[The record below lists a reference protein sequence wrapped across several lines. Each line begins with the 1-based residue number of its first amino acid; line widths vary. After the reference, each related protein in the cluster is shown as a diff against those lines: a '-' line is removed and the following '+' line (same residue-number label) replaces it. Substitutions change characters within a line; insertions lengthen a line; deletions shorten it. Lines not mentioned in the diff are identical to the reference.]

1 MKNLFLVLTLA
12 AVLML
17 PSSASAQIP
26 KILSMQGVLLDAN
39 NQPLADGMYNMT
51 FRIYDAQSGGNML
64 FEEYFAVPVTK
75 GNYLALIGE
84 KNALNLAF
92 DKPYWMSVT
101 PDGGKEAP
109 RMQLTTSP
117 YAFKAV
123 MTEKADTASFATKA
137 AHAVVADAAV
147 PSGPAG
153 GVLAG
158 TYPNPTLGVGA
169 VTTNAI
175 ADRAITREKIDPSAL
190 VLYGMASGD
199 LTGEYP
205 HPKIAVG
212 AVKTDRISD
221 LAVITD
227 KLANGAVTSA
237 KLADNSIAVNKIADN
252 AITSN
257 KISTPFIASR
267 TVDNAG
273 NNESV
278 FWMNNTGSGHT
289 LRVTG
294 SGTGTSLSAEAGA
307 NGVAARFTGKVE
319 ALGLIDAKGSIAAT
333 GGMSIANTNGPSAL
347 TVTGGTT
354 INTSGSGNTTAIGN
368 PTNIVL
374 IEGSNVLVNGTT
386 NINTTGVE
394 STNIGNASTNTTI
407 SGNLTI
413 GGKLSKSY
421 AGTLIGG
428 ALPVAY
434 GNISAQSTINLVG
447 TSPNVTAVSYSA
459 GVYTVNIVGENF
471 NLNDYS
477 VVVSPYSSV
486 PAGGG
491 SPILAVVGSN
501 GTSLTVS
508 TWTFSGGTFS
518 PSTAAFSFAIYK
530 R

>member
-17 PSSASAQIP
+17 TSSASAQIP
-26 KILSMQGVLLDAN
+26 RILSMQGVLLDAN

-64 FEEYFAVPVTK
+64 FEEYFAVPVPD
-75 GNYLALIGE
+75 GNYLAVIGE

-92 DKPYWMSVT
+92 HKPYWMSVT

-123 MTEKADTASFATKA
+123 MTEKADTATFATKA

-153 GVLAG
+153 GVLSG

-190 VLYGMASGD
+190 VLYGLASGD
-199 LTGEYP
+199 LTGDYP
-205 HPKIAVG
+205 NPKIAVG

-221 LAVITD
+221 LAVITE

-267 TVDNAG
+267 TIDNAG
-273 NNESV
+273 NSESV
-278 FWMNNTGSGHT
+278 FWMNNTGTGHT

-294 SGTGTSLSAEAGA
+294 TGTGTSLSAEAGA
-307 NGVAARFTGKVE
+307 SGVAARFTGKVE
-319 ALGLIDAKGSIAAT
+319 ALGLVDARGSVVAT
-333 GGMSIANTNGPSAL
+333 GGMTISNSNGPSAL
-347 TVTGGTT
+347 SVTGGST
-354 INTSGSGNTTAIGN
+354 INTSGAGNTTAIGN

-374 IEGSNVLVNGTT
+374 VTGSNVLVNGTT

-394 STNIGNASTNTTI
+394 STNIGNASTTTTI
-407 SGNLTI
+407 SGNLAVS
-413 GGKLSKSY
+413 GKLLSVFGGGQLS
-421 AGTLIGG
+421 G

-434 GNISAQSTINLVG
+434 GNITPQSTINPIS
-447 TSPNVTAVSYSA
+447 TTPNIASVSYNA
-459 GVYTVNIVGENF
+459 GVYTISITGENF
-471 NLNDYS
+471 NLNNYA

-491 SPILAVVGSN
+491 SPILSVVGSN
-501 GTSLTVS
+501 GSNLTVS
-508 TWTFSGGTFS
+508 TWTFSGGTFT

>member
-17 PSSASAQIP
+17 TSSASAQIP
-26 KILSMQGVLLDAN
+26 RILSMQGVLLDAN

-64 FEEYFAVPVTK
+64 FEEYFAVPVTD

-123 MTEKADTASFATKA
+123 MTEKADTATFATKA

-153 GVLAG
+153 GVLSG

-190 VLYGMASGD
+190 VLYGLASGD
-199 LTGEYP
+199 LTGDYP
-205 HPKIAVG
+205 NPKIAVG

-221 LAVITD
+221 LAVITE

-267 TVDNAG
+267 TIDNAG
-273 NNESV
+273 NSESV
-278 FWMNNTGSGHT
+278 FWMNNTGTGHT

-294 SGTGTSLSAEAGA
+294 TGTGTSLSAEAGA
-307 NGVAARFTGKVE
+307 SGVAARFTGKVE
-319 ALGLIDAKGSIAAT
+319 ALGLVDARGSVVAT
-333 GGMSIANTNGPSAL
+333 GGMTISNSNGPSAL
-347 TVTGGTT
+347 SVTGGST
-354 INTSGSGNTTAIGN
+354 INTSGAGNTTAIGN

-374 IEGSNVLVNGTT
+374 VTGSNVLVNGTT

-394 STNIGNASTNTTI
+394 STNIGNASTTTTI
-407 SGNLTI
+407 SGNLAVS
-413 GGKLSKSY
+413 GKLSSVF
-421 AGTLIGG
+421 GGGQLSG

-434 GNISAQSTINLVG
+434 GNITSQSTINPIS
-447 TSPNVTAVSYSA
+447 TTPNIASVSYSA
-459 GVYTVNIVGENF
+459 GVYTISITGENF
-471 NLNDYS
+471 NLNNFA

-491 SPILAVVGSN
+491 SPILSVVGSN
-501 GTSLTVS
+501 GSNLTVS
-508 TWTFSGGTFS
+508 TWTFSGGTFT

>member
-1 MKNLFLVLTLA
+1 
-12 AVLML
+12 
-17 PSSASAQIP
+17 
-26 KILSMQGVLLDAN
+26 
-39 NQPLADGMYNMT
+39 
-51 FRIYDAQSGGNML
+51 
-64 FEEYFAVPVTK
+64 
-75 GNYLALIGE
+75 
-84 KNALNLAF
+84 
-92 DKPYWMSVT
+92 
-101 PDGGKEAP
+101 
-109 RMQLTTSP
+109 
-117 YAFKAV
+117 
-123 MTEKADTASFATKA
+123 
-137 AHAVVADAAV
+137 
-147 PSGPAG
+147 
-153 GVLAG
+153 
-158 TYPNPTLGVGA
+158 LGVGA
-169 VTTNAI
+169 VTTAAI

-267 TVDNAG
+267 TVDNGG
-273 NNESV
+273 NSESV

-294 SGTGTSLSAEAGA
+294 TGTGTSLSAEAGA
-307 NGVAARFTGKVE
+307 NGVAASFSGKVE
-319 ALGLIDAKGSIAAT
+319 ALGLINAKGSVAAT

-347 TVTGGTT
+347 AVTGGTT
-354 INTSGSGNTTAIGN
+354 INTSGTGNTTAIGN

-413 GGKLSKSY
+413 NGKLSRSY
-421 AGTLIGG
+421 AGSLIGG

-459 GVYTVNIVGENF
+459 GVYTINIVGENF

>member
-17 PSSASAQIP
+17 TSSASAQIP
-26 KILSMQGVLLDAN
+26 RILSMQGVLLDAN

-64 FEEYFAVPVTK
+64 FEEYFAVPVTD

-123 MTEKADTASFATKA
+123 MTEKADTATFATKA

-153 GVLAG
+153 GVLSG

-190 VLYGMASGD
+190 VLYGLASGD
-199 LTGEYP
+199 LTGDYP
-205 HPKIAVG
+205 NPKIAVG

-221 LAVITD
+221 LAVITE

-267 TVDNAG
+267 TIDNAG
-273 NNESV
+273 NSESV
-278 FWMNNTGSGHT
+278 FWMNNTGTGHT

-294 SGTGTSLSAEAGA
+294 TGTGTSLSAEAGA
-307 NGVAARFTGKVE
+307 SGVAARFTGKVE
-319 ALGLIDAKGSIAAT
+319 ALGLVDARGSVVAT
-333 GGMSIANTNGPSAL
+333 GGMTISNSNGPSAL
-347 TVTGGTT
+347 SVTGGST
-354 INTSGSGNTTAIGN
+354 INTSG
-368 PTNIVL
+368 
-374 IEGSNVLVNGTT
+374 
-386 NINTTGVE
+386 
-394 STNIGNASTNTTI
+394 
-407 SGNLTI
+407 
-413 GGKLSKSY
+413 
-421 AGTLIGG
+421 AGT
-428 ALPVAY
+428 APD
-434 GNISAQSTINLVG
+434 N
-447 TSPNVTAVSYSA
+447 
-459 GVYTVNIVGENF
+459 
-471 NLNDYS
+471 
-477 VVVSPYSSV
+477 
-486 PAGGG
+486 
-491 SPILAVVGSN
+491 
-501 GTSLTVS
+501 
-508 TWTFSGGTFS
+508 
-518 PSTAAFSFAIYK
+518 
-530 R
+530 

>member
-169 VTTNAI
+169 VTTAAI

-267 TVDNAG
+267 TVDNGG
-273 NNESV
+273 NSESV

-294 SGTGTSLSAEAGA
+294 TGTGTSLSAEAGA
-307 NGVAARFTGKVE
+307 NGVAASFSGKVE
-319 ALGLIDAKGSIAAT
+319 ALGLIDAKGSVAAT

-347 TVTGGTT
+347 AVTGGTT
-354 INTSGSGNTTAIGN
+354 INTSGTGNTTAIGN

-413 GGKLSKSY
+413 NGKLSRSY
-421 AGTLIGG
+421 AGSLIGG

-459 GVYTVNIVGENF
+459 GVYTINIVGENF

-518 PSTAAFSFAIYK
+518 PSTEAFSFAIYK

>member
-17 PSSASAQIP
+17 TSSASAQIP
-26 KILSMQGVLLDAN
+26 RILSMQGVLLDAN

-64 FEEYFAVPVTK
+64 FEEYFAVPVTD

-123 MTEKADTASFATKA
+123 MTEKADTATFATKA

-153 GVLAG
+153 GVLSG

-190 VLYGMASGD
+190 VLYGLASGD
-199 LTGEYP
+199 LTGDYP
-205 HPKIAVG
+205 NPKIAVG

-221 LAVITD
+221 LAVITE

-267 TVDNAG
+267 TIDNAG
-273 NNESV
+273 NSESV
-278 FWMNNTGSGHT
+278 FWMNNTGTGHT

-294 SGTGTSLSAEAGA
+294 TGTGTSLSAEAGA
-307 NGVAARFTGKVE
+307 SGVAARFTGKVE
-319 ALGLIDAKGSIAAT
+319 ALGLVDARGSVVAT
-333 GGMSIANTNGPSAL
+333 GGMTISNSNGPSAL
-347 TVTGGTT
+347 SVTGGST
-354 INTSGSGNTTAIGN
+354 INTSGAGNTTAIGN

-374 IEGSNVLVNGTT
+374 VTGSNVLVNGTT

-394 STNIGNASTNTTI
+394 STNIGNASTTTTI
-407 SGNLTI
+407 SGNLAVS
-413 GGKLSKSY
+413 GKLLSVFGGGQLS
-421 AGTLIGG
+421 G

-434 GNISAQSTINLVG
+434 GNITPQSTINPIS
-447 TSPNVTAVSYSA
+447 TTPNIASVSYNA
-459 GVYTVNIVGENF
+459 GVYTISITGENF
-471 NLNDYS
+471 NLNNYA

-491 SPILAVVGSN
+491 SPILSVVGSN
-501 GTSLTVS
+501 GSNLTVS
-508 TWTFSGGTFS
+508 TWTFSGGTFT

>member
-1 MKNLFLVLTLA
+1 MKNLFLVLTLV

-273 NNESV
+273 NSESV

-294 SGTGTSLSAEAGA
+294 TGTGTSLSAEAGA

-319 ALGLIDAKGSIAAT
+319 TLGLVDARGSVVAT
-333 GGMSIANTNGPSAL
+333 GGMAVSNSNGPIAL
-347 TVTGGTT
+347 TVEGNSSINSASAGT
-354 INTSGSGNTTAIGN
+354 STTIGN
-368 PTNIVL
+368 PNNTVSVA
-374 IEGSNVLVNGTT
+374 GSTVSVNGTT
-386 NINTTGVE
+386 NINAVGVGT
-394 STNIGNASTNTTI
+394 TNIGNASSNTNI
-407 SGNLTI
+407 NGNLTVN
-413 GGKLSKSY
+413 GRLSRVY
-421 AGTLIGG
+421 AGVQSAE

-434 GNISAQSTINLVG
+434 GNINPQATINIG
-447 TSPNVTAVSYSA
+447 STTPNITSVSYNA
-459 GVYTVNIVGENF
+459 GVYTITIANENF
-471 NLNDYS
+471 NLNQYA

-491 SPILAVVGSN
+491 SPIIAVVGST

-508 TWTFSGGTFS
+508 TWTLSGGVFT

>member
-17 PSSASAQIP
+17 TSSASAQIP
-26 KILSMQGVLLDAN
+26 RILSMQGVLLDAN

-64 FEEYFAVPVTK
+64 FEEYFAVPVTD

-123 MTEKADTASFATKA
+123 MTEKADTATFATKA

-153 GVLAG
+153 GVLSG

-190 VLYGMASGD
+190 VLYGLASGD
-199 LTGEYP
+199 LTGDYP
-205 HPKIAVG
+205 NPKIAVG

-221 LAVITD
+221 LAVITE

-267 TVDNAG
+267 TIDNAG
-273 NNESV
+273 NSESV
-278 FWMNNTGSGHT
+278 FWMNNTGTGHT

-294 SGTGTSLSAEAGA
+294 TGTGTSLSAEAGV

-319 ALGLIDAKGSIAAT
+319 ALGLVDARGSVVAT
-333 GGMSIANTNGPSAL
+333 GGMTISNSNGPSAL
-347 TVTGGTT
+347 SVTGGST
-354 INTSGSGNTTAIGN
+354 INTSGAGNTTAIGN

-374 IEGSNVLVNGTT
+374 VTGSNVLVNGSTS
-386 NINTTGVE
+386 INATGVE
-394 STNIGNASTNTTI
+394 PTNIGNASTTTTI
-407 SGNLTI
+407 SGNLAVN
-413 GGKLSKSY
+413 GKLSSVF
-421 AGTLIGG
+421 GGGQLSG

-434 GNISAQSTINLVG
+434 GNITSQSTINPIS
-447 TSPNVTAVSYSA
+447 TTPNIASVSYSA
-459 GVYTVNIVGENF
+459 GVYTISITGENF
-471 NLNDYS
+471 NLNNFA

-491 SPILAVVGSN
+491 SPILSVVGSN
-501 GTSLTVS
+501 GSNLTVS
-508 TWTFSGGTFS
+508 TWTFSGGTFT

>member
-123 MTEKADTASFATKA
+123 MTERADTASFATKA

-169 VTTNAI
+169 VTTAAI

-267 TVDNAG
+267 TVDNGG
-273 NNESV
+273 NSESV

-294 SGTGTSLSAEAGA
+294 TGTGTSLSAEAGA
-307 NGVAARFTGKVE
+307 NGVAASFSGKVE
-319 ALGLIDAKGSIAAT
+319 ALGLIDAKGSVAAT

-347 TVTGGTT
+347 AVTGGTT
-354 INTSGSGNTTAIGN
+354 INTSGTGNTTAIGN

-413 GGKLSKSY
+413 AGKLSRSY
-421 AGTLIGG
+421 AGSLIGG

-459 GVYTVNIVGENF
+459 GVYTINIVGENF

>member
-123 MTEKADTASFATKA
+123 MTERADTASFATKA

-169 VTTNAI
+169 VTTAAI

-267 TVDNAG
+267 TVDNGG
-273 NNESV
+273 NSESV

-294 SGTGTSLSAEAGA
+294 TGTGTSLSAEAGA
-307 NGVAARFTGKVE
+307 NGVAASFSGKVE
-319 ALGLIDAKGSIAAT
+319 ALGLINAKGSVAAT

-347 TVTGGTT
+347 AVTGGTT
-354 INTSGSGNTTAIGN
+354 INTSGTGNTTAIGN

-413 GGKLSKSY
+413 NGKLSRSY
-421 AGTLIGG
+421 AGSLIGG

-459 GVYTVNIVGENF
+459 GVYTINIVGENF

>member
-17 PSSASAQIP
+17 TSSASAQIP
-26 KILSMQGVLLDAN
+26 RILSMQGVLLDAN

-64 FEEYFAVPVTK
+64 FEEYFAVPVTD

-84 KNALNLAF
+84 KNALNVVF

-123 MTEKADTASFATKA
+123 MTEKADTATFATKA
-137 AHAVVADAAV
+137 AHAVIADAAV

-153 GVLAG
+153 GVLSG

-169 VTTNAI
+169 VTTVAI

-199 LTGEYP
+199 LTGDYP

-237 KLADNSIAVNKIADN
+237 KIADNSIAVNKIADN

-273 NNESV
+273 NSESV
-278 FWMNNTGSGHT
+278 FWMNNTGTGHT

-294 SGTGTSLSAEAGA
+294 TGTGTSLSAEAGA
-307 NGVAARFTGKVE
+307 SGVAARFTGKVE
-319 ALGLIDAKGSIAAT
+319 ALGLVDARGSVVAT
-333 GGMSIANTNGPSAL
+333 GGMTISNSNGPTAVS
-347 TVTGGTT
+347 VTGGTS
-354 INTSGSGNTTAIGN
+354 INTAGTGNTTAIGN

-374 IEGSNVLVNGTT
+374 IAGSNVLVNGTT
-386 NINTTGVE
+386 NINTAGVE
-394 STNIGNASTNTTI
+394 PTTIGNASTTTTI
-407 SGNLTI
+407 SGNLTVN
-413 GGKLSKSY
+413 GKLSKVYGVGS
-421 AGTLIGG
+421 AG

-434 GNISAQSTINLVG
+434 GNITSQSTINPVS
-447 TSPNVTAVSYSA
+447 TSPNVTSVSYNA
-459 GVYTVNIVGENF
+459 GVYTISITGENF
-471 NLNDYS
+471 NLNEYA

-486 PAGGG
+486 PAGG
-491 SPILAVVGSN
+491 SPIMSVVGNNGSN
-501 GTSLTVS
+501 LTVS
-508 TWTFSGGTFS
+508 TWTFSSGTFT
-518 PSTAAFSFAIYK
+518 PSTAAFSFVIYK

>member
-17 PSSASAQIP
+17 TSSASAQIP
-26 KILSMQGVLLDAN
+26 RILSMQGVLLDAS

-51 FRIYDAQSGGNML
+51 FRIYDAQSGGSML
-64 FEEYFAVPVTK
+64 FEEYFAVPVTD

-84 KNALNLAF
+84 KNALTLAF
-92 DKPYWMSVT
+92 DKPYWLSVT

-123 MTEKADTASFATKA
+123 MAEKSDTASFATKA
-137 AHAVVADAAV
+137 AHAFVADAAV

-153 GVLAG
+153 GVLSG

-190 VLYGMASGD
+190 VLYGLASGD
-199 LTGEYP
+199 LTGDYP
-205 HPKIAVG
+205 NPKIAVG

-221 LAVITD
+221 LAVITE

-267 TVDNAG
+267 TIDNAG
-273 NNESV
+273 NSESV
-278 FWMNNTGSGHT
+278 FWMNNTGTGHT

-294 SGTGTSLSAEAGA
+294 TGTGTSLSAEAGA

-319 ALGLIDAKGSIAAT
+319 ALGLVDARGSVVAT
-333 GGMSIANTNGPSAL
+333 GGMTISNSNGPSAFS
-347 TVTGGTT
+347 VTGGST
-354 INTSGSGNTTAIGN
+354 INTSGTGNTTAIGN

-374 IEGSNVLVNGTT
+374 VTGSNVLVNGAT
-386 NINTTGVE
+386 NINTAGVE
-394 STNIGNASTNTTI
+394 PTNIGNASTTTTI
-407 SGNLTI
+407 SGNLTVN
-413 GGKLSKSY
+413 GKLSNVY
-421 AGTLIGG
+421 GGNQTAG

-434 GNISAQSTINLVG
+434 GNITSQSTINPVG
-447 TSPNVTAVSYSA
+447 TTPNIASVSYNA
-459 GVYTVNIVGENF
+459 GVYTINITGENF
-471 NLNDYS
+471 NLNEYV

-491 SPILAVVGSN
+491 SPILSVVGSN
-501 GTSLTVS
+501 GTNLTVS
-508 TWTFSGGTFS
+508 TWTFSGGTFT

>member
-17 PSSASAQIP
+17 TSSASAQIP
-26 KILSMQGVLLDAN
+26 RILSMQGVLLDAN

-64 FEEYFAVPVTK
+64 FEEYFAVPVTD

-117 YAFKAV
+117 YALKAV
-123 MTEKADTASFATKA
+123 MTEKSDTATFATKA

-153 GVLAG
+153 GVLSG

-190 VLYGMASGD
+190 VLYGLASGD
-199 LTGEYP
+199 LTGDYP
-205 HPKIAVG
+205 NPKIAVG

-221 LAVITD
+221 LAVITE

-267 TVDNAG
+267 TIDNAG
-273 NNESV
+273 NSESV
-278 FWMNNTGSGHT
+278 FWMNNTGTGHT

-294 SGTGTSLSAEAGA
+294 TGTGTSLSAEAGA
-307 NGVAARFTGKVE
+307 SGVAARFTGKVE
-319 ALGLIDAKGSIAAT
+319 ALGLVDARGSVVAT
-333 GGMSIANTNGPSAL
+333 GGMTISNSNGPSAL
-347 TVTGGTT
+347 SVTGGST
-354 INTSGSGNTTAIGN
+354 INTSGAGNTTAIGN

-374 IEGSNVLVNGTT
+374 VTGSNVLVNGTT

-394 STNIGNASTNTTI
+394 STNIGNASTTTTI
-407 SGNLTI
+407 SGNLAVS
-413 GGKLSKSY
+413 GKLLSVFGGGQLS
-421 AGTLIGG
+421 G

-434 GNISAQSTINLVG
+434 GNITPQSTINPIS
-447 TSPNVTAVSYSA
+447 TTPNIASVSYNA
-459 GVYTVNIVGENF
+459 GVYTISITGENF
-471 NLNDYS
+471 NLNNYA

-491 SPILAVVGSN
+491 SPILSVVGSN
-501 GTSLTVS
+501 GSNLTVS
-508 TWTFSGGTFS
+508 TWTFSGGTFT

>member
-1 MKNLFLVLTLA
+1 
-12 AVLML
+12 
-17 PSSASAQIP
+17 
-26 KILSMQGVLLDAN
+26 
-39 NQPLADGMYNMT
+39 MT
-51 FRIYDAQSGGNML
+51 FRIYDAQSNGNML

-123 MTEKADTASFATKA
+123 MTEKADTASFATNA

-257 KISTPFIASR
+257 KVSFPFVASR
-267 TVDNAG
+267 SIDDAG

-278 FWMNNTGSGHT
+278 LWVNNSGTGHT
-289 LRVTG
+289 LRAT
-294 SGTGTSLSAEAGA
+294 GTGTGVSLSAEAGA
-307 NGVAARFTGKVE
+307 NGIAARFTGKVE
-319 ALGLIDAKGSIAAT
+319 ALGVIDARQEITAKGGLVLSNSNSPIAL
-333 GGMSIANTNGPSAL
+333 S
-347 TVTGGTT
+347 VTGNSS
-354 INTSGSGNTTAIGN
+354 INTTGTGNSTSIGN
-368 PTNIVL
+368 PTNTVSIN
-374 IEGSNVLVNGTT
+374 GAPVLVSGTA
-386 NINTTGVE
+386 NINTTGTG
-394 STNIGNASTNTTI
+394 STNIGNASSTTTV
-407 SGNLTI
+407 SGNLTVN
-413 GGKLSKSY
+413 GKLSKVY
-421 AGTLIGG
+421 GG
-428 ALPVAY
+428 VQSGDALPVAY
-434 GNISAQSTINLVG
+434 GNISAQSTINLSSS
-447 TSPNVTAVSYSA
+447 SPNVAAVSYNA
-459 GVYTVNIVGENF
+459 GVYTISIAGENF

-501 GTSLTVS
+501 GTNLTVS
-508 TWTFSGGTFS
+508 TWTFSAGTFT

>member
-123 MTEKADTASFATKA
+123 MTERADTASFATKA

-169 VTTNAI
+169 VTTAAI

-267 TVDNAG
+267 TVDNGG
-273 NNESV
+273 NSESV

-294 SGTGTSLSAEAGA
+294 TGTGTSLSAEAGA
-307 NGVAARFTGKVE
+307 NGVAASFSGKVE
-319 ALGLIDAKGSIAAT
+319 ALGLIDAKGSVAAT

-347 TVTGGTT
+347 AVTGGTT
-354 INTSGSGNTTAIGN
+354 INTSGTGNTTAIGN

-374 IEGSNVLVNGTT
+374 IEGSNILVNGTT

-413 GGKLSKSY
+413 NGKLSRSY
-421 AGTLIGG
+421 AGSLIGG

-459 GVYTVNIVGENF
+459 GVYTINIVGENF

>member
-17 PSSASAQIP
+17 TSSASAQIP
-26 KILSMQGVLLDAN
+26 RILSMQGVLLDAN

-64 FEEYFAVPVTK
+64 FEEYFAVPVTD

-123 MTEKADTASFATKA
+123 MTEKADTATFATKA

-153 GVLAG
+153 GVLSG

-190 VLYGMASGD
+190 VLYGLASGD
-199 LTGEYP
+199 LTGDYP
-205 HPKIAVG
+205 NPKIAVG

-221 LAVITD
+221 LAVITE

-267 TVDNAG
+267 TIDNAG
-273 NNESV
+273 NSESV
-278 FWMNNTGSGHT
+278 FWMNNTGTGHT
-289 LRVTG
+289 LRV
-294 SGTGTSLSAEAGA
+294 SAEAGA
-307 NGVAARFTGKVE
+307 SGVAARFTGKVE
-319 ALGLIDAKGSIAAT
+319 ALGLVDARGSVVAT
-333 GGMSIANTNGPSAL
+333 GGMTISNSNGPSAL
-347 TVTGGTT
+347 SVTGGST
-354 INTSGSGNTTAIGN
+354 INTSGAGNTTAIGN

-374 IEGSNVLVNGTT
+374 VTGSNVLVNGTT

-394 STNIGNASTNTTI
+394 STNIGNASTTTTI
-407 SGNLTI
+407 SGNLAVS
-413 GGKLSKSY
+413 GKLSSVF
-421 AGTLIGG
+421 GGGQLSG

-434 GNISAQSTINLVG
+434 GNITSQSTINPIS
-447 TSPNVTAVSYSA
+447 TTPNIASVSYNA
-459 GVYTVNIVGENF
+459 GVYTISITGENF
-471 NLNDYS
+471 NLNNYA

-491 SPILAVVGSN
+491 SPILSVVGSN
-501 GTSLTVS
+501 GSNLTVS
-508 TWTFSGGTFS
+508 TWTFSGGTFT

>member
-123 MTEKADTASFATKA
+123 MTERADTASFATKA

-169 VTTNAI
+169 VTTAAI

-267 TVDNAG
+267 TVDNGG
-273 NNESV
+273 NSESV

-294 SGTGTSLSAEAGA
+294 TGTGTSLSAEAGA
-307 NGVAARFTGKVE
+307 NGVAASFSGKVE
-319 ALGLIDAKGSIAAT
+319 ALGLIDAKGSVAAT

-347 TVTGGTT
+347 AVTGGTT
-354 INTSGSGNTTAIGN
+354 INTSGTGNTTAIGN

-394 STNIGNASTNTTI
+394 STNMGNASTNTTI

-413 GGKLSKSY
+413 NGKLSRSY
-421 AGTLIGG
+421 AGSLIGG

-459 GVYTVNIVGENF
+459 GVYTINIVGENF

>member
-123 MTEKADTASFATKA
+123 MTERADTASFATKA

-169 VTTNAI
+169 VTTAAI

-267 TVDNAG
+267 TVDNGG
-273 NNESV
+273 NSESV

-294 SGTGTSLSAEAGA
+294 TGTGTSLSAEAGA
-307 NGVAARFTGKVE
+307 NGVAASFSGKVE
-319 ALGLIDAKGSIAAT
+319 ALGLIDAKGSVAAT

-347 TVTGGTT
+347 AVTGGTT
-354 INTSGSGNTTAIGN
+354 INTSGTGNTTAIGN

-386 NINTTGVE
+386 NINTIGVE

-413 GGKLSKSY
+413 NGKLSRSY
-421 AGTLIGG
+421 AGSLIGG

-459 GVYTVNIVGENF
+459 GVYTINIVGENF

>member
-123 MTEKADTASFATKA
+123 MTERADTASFATKA

-169 VTTNAI
+169 VTTAAI

-273 NNESV
+273 NSESV
-278 FWMNNTGSGHT
+278 FWMNNTGTGHT

-294 SGTGTSLSAEAGA
+294 SGTGVSLSAEAGA

-319 ALGLIDAKGSIAAT
+319 ALGLIDARATVAAT
-333 GGMSIANTNGPSAL
+333 GGMSVSNSNGPAAL
-347 TVTGGTT
+347 AVNGGTT
-354 INTSGSGNTTAIGN
+354 INTIGTGVSTAIGN
-368 PTNIVL
+368 PTNTVSVT
-374 IEGSNVLVNGTT
+374 GSSVSVNGPT
-386 NINTTGVE
+386 NINTNGVE
-394 STNIGNASTNTTI
+394 STNIGNALTQTTI
-407 SGNLTI
+407 NGNLTI
-413 GGKLSKSY
+413 GGNLSRVY
-421 AGTLIGG
+421 AGVQQAN

-434 GNISAQSTINLVG
+434 GNISSQGTINISG
-447 TSPNVTAVSYSA
+447 TTPNITSVSYNA
-459 GVYTVNIVGENF
+459 GVYTITIANENF
-471 NLNDYS
+471 NLNNYS
-477 VVVSPYSSV
+477 VVVTPYNTV
-486 PAGGG
+486 VGGG
-491 SPILAVVGSN
+491 TPLMTVVGSS

-508 TWTFSGGTFS
+508 TWTF
-518 PSTAAFSFAIYK
+518 TAGNFIPGQSAFSFAIYK

>member
-17 PSSASAQIP
+17 TSSASAQIP
-26 KILSMQGVLLDAN
+26 RILSMQGVLLDAN

-64 FEEYFAVPVTK
+64 FEEYFAVPVTD

-92 DKPYWMSVT
+92 DKPDWMSVT

-123 MTEKADTASFATKA
+123 MTEKADTATFATKA

-153 GVLAG
+153 GVLSG

-190 VLYGMASGD
+190 VLYGLASGD
-199 LTGEYP
+199 LTGDYP
-205 HPKIAVG
+205 NPKIAVG

-221 LAVITD
+221 LAVITE

-267 TVDNAG
+267 TIDNAG
-273 NNESV
+273 NSESV
-278 FWMNNTGSGHT
+278 FWMNNTGTGHT

-294 SGTGTSLSAEAGA
+294 TGTGTSLSAEAGA
-307 NGVAARFTGKVE
+307 SGVAARFTGKVE
-319 ALGLIDAKGSIAAT
+319 ALGLVDARGSVVAT
-333 GGMSIANTNGPSAL
+333 GGMTISNSNGPSAL
-347 TVTGGTT
+347 SVTGGST
-354 INTSGSGNTTAIGN
+354 INTSGAGNTTAIGN

-374 IEGSNVLVNGTT
+374 VTGSNVLVNGTT

-394 STNIGNASTNTTI
+394 STNIGNASTTTTI
-407 SGNLTI
+407 SGNLAVS
-413 GGKLSKSY
+413 GKLSSVF
-421 AGTLIGG
+421 GGGQLSG

-434 GNISAQSTINLVG
+434 GNITSQSTINPIS
-447 TSPNVTAVSYSA
+447 TTPNIASVSYNA
-459 GVYTVNIVGENF
+459 GVYTISITGENF
-471 NLNDYS
+471 NLNNYA

-491 SPILAVVGSN
+491 SPILSVVGSN
-501 GTSLTVS
+501 GSNLTVS
-508 TWTFSGGTFS
+508 TWTFSGGAFT

>member
-1 MKNLFLVLTLA
+1 
-12 AVLML
+12 ML

-123 MTEKADTASFATKA
+123 MTERADTASFATKA

-169 VTTNAI
+169 VTTAAI

-267 TVDNAG
+267 TVDNGG
-273 NNESV
+273 NSESV

-294 SGTGTSLSAEAGA
+294 TGTGTSLSAEAGA
-307 NGVAARFTGKVE
+307 NGVAASFSGKVE
-319 ALGLIDAKGSIAAT
+319 ALGLIDAKGSVAAT

-347 TVTGGTT
+347 AVTGGTT
-354 INTSGSGNTTAIGN
+354 INTSGTGNTTAIGN

-413 GGKLSKSY
+413 NGKLSRSY
-421 AGTLIGG
+421 AGSLIGG

-459 GVYTVNIVGENF
+459 GVYTINIVGENF

>member
-123 MTEKADTASFATKA
+123 MTERADTASFATKA

-169 VTTNAI
+169 VTTAAI

-267 TVDNAG
+267 TVDNGG
-273 NNESV
+273 NSESV

-294 SGTGTSLSAEAGA
+294 TGTGTSLSAEAGA
-307 NGVAARFTGKVE
+307 NGVAASFSGKVE
-319 ALGLIDAKGSIAAT
+319 ALGLIDAKGSVAAT

-347 TVTGGTT
+347 AVTGGTT
-354 INTSGSGNTTAIGN
+354 INTSGTGNTTAIGN

-413 GGKLSKSY
+413 NGKLSRSY
-421 AGTLIGG
+421 AGSLIGG

-459 GVYTVNIVGENF
+459 GVYTINIVGENF